1 MSFVLCSCF
10 NVQHEMHLKWNS
22 NNNNKNNGGNYNRSP
37 YNLCMPDILVALV
50 PVQHLSIARGRACAL
65 GQFDLHLHSAF
76 PFAVF
81 GLRV

>member
-1 MSFVLCSCF
+1 MFFVLCSCF

-22 NNNNKNNGGNYNRSP
+22 NNNNNNSTNYNRSP

>member
-22 NNNNKNNGGNYNRSP
+22 NNNSSNYNRSP